1 MRAGHRRGRR
11 LVGVGLLLPALLL
24 NHPPALAA
32 ESVPK
37 APAKKPAPKSS
48 PRPSHRHA
56 TKAEA
61 RAESNPCVH
70 VVQSGDSVSRLAVR
84 YGVRTQAL
92 IDANRSARPE
102 ALRLGQ
108 RLSIP
113 GCRKLEPQVLTVSV
127 DGSITAR
134 VGPRRIPTKLFL
146 GLPELNGRAIDL
158 VWPVEG
164 PVVSQ
169 FGRRRNGWHAGA
181 DIRAEVGTPI
191 MAAASGLVVYS
202 GWGRAYGRLIR
213 IEHENG
219 MITVYAHNLQNFVEL
234 GDRVEA
240 GQVIGMVGRS
250 GRASAYHLHFEVRM
264 DGMAYNPVH
273 LLPAPG
279 PTVAKADETAEPP
292 EEDDEDE

>member
-1 MRAGHRRGRR
+1 M
-11 LVGVGLLLPALLL
+11 VGLGLLLPALLL
-24 NHPPALAA
+24 HHPPALAA
-32 ESVPK
+32 EAIPK

-48 PRPSHRHA
+48 PRPSHRHE

-70 VVQSGDSVSRLAVR
+70 VVRSGDSVSRLAVR

-113 GCRKLEPQVLTVSV
+113 GCRKLEPQVLTVGV

-158 VWPVEG
+158 VWPVDG

-169 FGRRRNGWHAGA
+169 FGRRRNGWHAGT

-191 MAAASGLVVYS
+191 LAAAAGVVVYS
-202 GWGRAYGRLIR
+202 GWGRSYGRLIR
-213 IEHENG
+213 IEHENS
-219 MITVYAHNLQNFVEL
+219 MITVYAHNLQNFVEV

-279 PTVAKADETAEPP
+279 PAVAKLEEMAEPP
-292 EEDDEDE
+292 DEDDEDE